1 MRTVIRIIPLKQW
14 RRYLKMY
21 KSIWMEL
28 KWFNRKQYSVLDDT
42 REHWF
47 MKLKNKS
54 YKNIQWTVDI
64 RRCSIDFKRSWLTIQ
79 FIHDFVRSSRVLW
92 ILPFISLEI
101 KSPSVFDRRKVNC
114 SKNQTSIVF
123 NYKWSWRIE

>member
-47 MKLKNKS
+47 KKLKNKS

-123 NYKWSWRIE
+123 NYKWSWRI